1 MTRMKTPQKDPNVRL
16 EQAKHEATLQLL
28 FRAARLLDEE
38 ALARLA
44 RADRPPLR
52 RSHTALFLH
61 IDLAGTRLIELA
73 RRTGVTKQAVAQ
85 LVDELEAWGVVDR
98 RPDPEDRRA
107 KLVVFSRRGR
117 RGLLDGLALLQS
129 LEAELAQRIGTRT
142 MQGLRR
148 ALLAVLDDPMVKARA
163 AAP

>member
-1 MTRMKTPQKDPNVRL
+1 MKTPKQNARL
-16 EQAKHEATLQLL
+16 EQAKHQATLQLL

-38 ALARLA
+38 ALARLG
-44 RADRPPLR
+44 RSDRPPLR
-52 RSHTALFLH
+52 RSHTALFPH
-61 IDLAGTRLIELA
+61 IDLAGTRLTELA

-85 LVDELEAWGVVDR
+85 LIDELEAWGVVDK
-98 RPDPEDRRA
+98 RPDPADRRA

-117 RGLLDGLALLQS
+117 RGLLDGLALLQR
-129 LEAELAQRIGTRT
+129 LEAELAQRIGVPT

-148 ALLAVLDDPMVKARA
+148 ALLAILDDPMVKARA